1 MKKILRM
8 ALVLVLAGS
17 ALLYTSCTKD
27 YSPDIKSL
35 QDQIN
40 DLNNGPEGLAW
51 VKQQLQTVQTN
62 LSNLEGKV
70 NNDIAKAI
78 SDLDTKITN
87 ALAGKADKADFL
99 ELKEDFDELADLL
112 MNEETGKIPELEA
125 AIAALSS
132 GSDAIA
138 TQFSEYAEFIQSMAY
153 VPATSDGKIEVI
165 SYNLV
170 NADDA
175 DYS

>member
-87 ALAGKADKADFL
+87 ALNGKADKAAFE
-99 ELKEDFDELADLL
+99 ELKEDFDELAELL
-112 MNEETGKIPELEA
+112 LDEETGKIPEIEKAIEALQEASA
-125 AIAALSS
+125 AI
-132 GSDAIA
+132 GNG
-138 TQFSEYAEFIQSMAY
+138 FE
-153 VPATSDGKIEVI
+153 
-165 SYNLV
+165 
-170 NADDA
+170 
-175 DYS
+175 